1 MTGATNNVV
10 AAITLELIKKKSGQ
24 KWDMSHLAGLPLLG
38 GDPLDPEASPKNPP
52 PLEFNPPPSVPPQS
66 NSVQGVKIPPIA
78 GPSGGGE
85 GVDSLKTTR
94 KCPHIA
100 K

>member
-1 MTGATNNVV
+1 M
-10 AAITLELIKKKSGQ
+10 IDKSILIRVTT
-24 KWDMSHLAGLPLLG
+24 DG
-38 GDPLDPEASPKNPP
+38 GDPRDPEASPKNPP
-52 PLEFNPPPSVPPQS
+52 PPEFSPPPSVPPQS

-78 GPSGGGE
+78 DRSGGG
-85 GVDSLKTTR
+85 GGGQPKNYTT